1 MAKPDWKPPISMHV
15 LFWPPS
21 QGKGALKPLPNT
33 MFQGILLRPNTE
45 IEWWH
50 VRQTTHC
57 PTHWFSIVS
66 GSSKPGKPSN
76 LPFSYHSN
84 PFLRKVIVKRR
95 RFLTNLVVG
104 LESVSYT
111 HLRAHETDS
120 YLVCRLL
127 LEKKNSGFL
136 FVCFCGELV
145 SAPLLNT
152 LAISL
157 FQCSCSA
164 MAKEQ
169 TPPIDRPLVLS
180 YRSQPEWQA
189 GLKPPNLHAC
199 VVLTP
204 MLLSPPPG

>member
-1 MAKPDWKPPISMHV
+1 MSFVKIILLKI
-15 LFWPPS
+15 FYS
-21 QGKGALKPLPNT
+21 QALKHHSMICFHL
-33 MFQGILLRPNTE
+33 FRFIFIFFFKILNLKQIFT
-45 IEWWH
+45 H
-50 VRQTTHC
+50 VCARSRSRSH
-57 PTHWFSIVS
+57 
-66 GSSKPGKPSN
+66 SN
-76 LPFSYHSN
+76 LF
-84 PFLRKVIVKRR
+84 
-95 RFLTNLVVG
+95 
-104 LESVSYT
+104 
-111 HLRAHETDS
+111 
-120 YLVCRLL
+120 VC
-127 LEKKNSGFL
+127 L

-164 MAKEQ
+164 MAKKQ

>member
-1 MAKPDWKPPISMHV
+1 M
-15 LFWPPS
+15 
-21 QGKGALKPLPNT
+21 QYN
-33 MFQGILLRPNTE
+33 E
-45 IEWWH
+45 
-50 VRQTTHC
+50 
-57 PTHWFSIVS
+57 
-66 GSSKPGKPSN
+66 SSC
-76 LPFSYHSN
+76 
-84 PFLRKVIVKRR
+84 FLRKKSFLLFCKKTFFLCCFLRKRK
-95 RFLTNLVVG
+95 FF
-104 LESVSYT
+104 SVLYT
-111 HLRAHETDS
+111 KRSFSRAPETFCD
-120 YLVCRLL
+120 R
-127 LEKKNSGFL
+127 L
-136 FVCFCGELV
+136 FVCLCCGLV

-164 MAKEQ
+164 MAKKQ

>member
-1 MAKPDWKPPISMHV
+1 MEIFSNFYVPT
-15 LFWPPS
+15 
-21 QGKGALKPLPNT
+21 PL
-33 MFQGILLRPNTE
+33 IL
-45 IEWWH
+45 
-50 VRQTTHC
+50 
-57 PTHWFSIVS
+57 PT
-66 GSSKPGKPSN
+66 
-76 LPFSYHSN
+76 
-84 PFLRKVIVKRR
+84 
-95 RFLTNLVVG
+95 
-104 LESVSYT
+104 SYT
-111 HLRAHETDS
+111 TSTWFKSLHCTWYFFLGLYSRLDMYHL
-120 YLVCRLL
+120 LVIIIRLIRL
-127 LEKKNSGFL
+127 IIS
-136 FVCFCGELV
+136 FVCFCCELV

-164 MAKEQ
+164 MAKKQ